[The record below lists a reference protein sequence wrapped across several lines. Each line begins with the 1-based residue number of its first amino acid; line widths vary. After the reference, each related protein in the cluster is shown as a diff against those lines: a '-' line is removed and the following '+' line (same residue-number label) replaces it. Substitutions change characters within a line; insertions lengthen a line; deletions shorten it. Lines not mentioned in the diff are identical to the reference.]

1 MAAVYSSPLLDFYLT
16 KYHEEES
23 IVVAA
28 IFIPLMLYV
37 LFSLSST
44 FFLVIVVFIVFVKVR
59 LSLWSVDADDA
70 MLVR

>member
-1 MAAVYSSPLLDFYLT
+1 MAVVYSSPLLDFYLT

-23 IVVAA
+23 IVVA

-44 FFLVIVVFIVFVKVR
+44 FFLVAVVFIVFVKVG
-59 LSLWSVDADDA
+59 LSLWSVDADAA

>member
-1 MAAVYSSPLLDFYLT
+1 MAVVYSSLLLDFYLT

-37 LFSLSST
+37 LFSLSFT
-44 FFLVIVVFIVFVKVR
+44 FFLIAIVFIVFVKVG
-59 LSLWSVDADDA
+59 LSLWSVDADAA

>member
-1 MAAVYSSPLLDFYLT
+1 MAVVYSSPLLDFYLT
-16 KYHEEES
+16 KYHGEEF

-44 FFLVIVVFIVFVKVR
+44 FFLIVVVFVAFVKVG
-59 LSLWSVDADDA
+59 LSLRSVDADA
-70 MLVR
+70 VMLVR